1 MATKTVDLRQL
12 RRELIIREWTR
23 IFKNFRY
30 LGFVGFTKGVPW
42 RRLFL
47 RQRVTEGLSEVE
59 ARFCKPW
66 EGREVTEKLG
76 WKDMRP
82 LFLGFP
88 SAVCFSNDAQQFT
101 EAMKRACSLI
111 PGGLL
116 LGAKIDELLVTGPFF
131 QKILDGPSPKELQLE
146 LVNTLKGDL
155 SLVTVLGRP
164 QQELVNVLSNHQTS
178 LTNILESYQKKLS

>member
-47 RQRVTEGLSEVE
+47 RQRVTEGLSEVD

-66 EGREVTEKLG
+66 EGREVTENLG
-76 WKDMRP
+76 WKDMKP

-88 SAVCFSNDAQQFT
+88 SAVCFSNDSQQFM
-101 EAMKRACSLI
+101 EAMKRSCSLI

-116 LGAKIDELLVTGPFF
+116 LGAKVDELLLSGPSF
-131 QKILDGPSPKELQLE
+131 QKILNGPSQKELQLQ
-146 LVNTLKGDL
+146 LLNSLKGDV

-164 QQELVNVLSNHQTS
+164 QQELVNIFSNRLRS
-178 LTNILESYQKKLS
+178 LTCVLDNYEKKLS